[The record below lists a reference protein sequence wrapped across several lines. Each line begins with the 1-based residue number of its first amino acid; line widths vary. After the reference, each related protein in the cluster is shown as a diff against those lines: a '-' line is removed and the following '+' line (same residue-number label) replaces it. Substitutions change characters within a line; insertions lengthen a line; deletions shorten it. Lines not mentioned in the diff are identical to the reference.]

1 MNFSNENNDNEKDII
16 NAENSDSATVHNI
29 NDSADSEKKEE
40 LSELEIALNQATEFK
55 NNWLRSEAEIENLR
69 KRFSKEKDDLNRY
82 AALRLSRDLVGVIDN
97 LKRAHDAASK
107 PAEGSCDSDNLKI
120 LVDGITLIINE
131 ADTCLERHSIKRVHP
146 INETFDPNY
155 HQAMFEIESEDYQ
168 PGTILNVVQD
178 GYVLHDRII
187 RPALV
192 GVSKKK
198 TTT

>member
-1 MNFSNENNDNEKDII
+1 MNFSNENDTV
-16 NAENSDSATVHNI
+16 NAGTAESATLHNI
-29 NDSADSEKKEE
+29 NEATFSEEKTE
-40 LSELEIALNQATEFK
+40 LSELEIALNQVTEFK

-69 KRFSKEKDDLNRY
+69 KRFAKEKDDLNRY
-82 AALRLSRDLVGVIDN
+82 ASLRLSRDLVGVIDN
-97 LKRAHDAASK
+97 LRRAHDAASN
-107 PAEGSCDSDNLKI
+107 PSAESSETDNLKNLVEGIVLI
-120 LVDGITLIINE
+120 LNE
-131 ADTCLERHSIKRVHP
+131 ADACLERHAIKRVHP

-155 HQAMFEIESEDYQ
+155 HQAMFEIESEDCQ

-178 GYVLHDRII
+178 GYILHDRII